1 MALGSRGAL
10 LYGDASMALDPG
22 PLDAPTPGATP
33 LIATLP
39 NLRDV
44 GGHPTGGGG
53 RVREGLLYRSTDLSR
68 LDPIGA
74 TALGRLGLR
83 AVFDLR
89 TVAERDANPDR
100 LPDGVGYVVL
110 DVLGDAPGS
119 GPEAL
124 RGMLSD
130 PADARRILGG
140 GRAAVFFED
149 RYREFVALP
158 SARDAFGGLFRALL
172 DRGRRPALFHCTT
185 GKDRTGWAAATLLL
199 LLGVSYEDVLADYL
213 ASNAHVLPAFQPIL
227 DAFVARGG
235 DRSLLEPLLEV
246 RPAYL
251 EAGLAELDRRYGS
264 LERYFSEALGLDE
277 DAQHALRETLVT
289 TG

>member
-1 MALGSRGAL
+1 VTTPVL
-10 LYGDASMALDPG
+10 AS
-22 PLDAPTPGATP
+22 
-33 LIATLP
+33 LP

-44 GGHPTGGGG
+44 GGHPTAAGG
-53 RVREGLLYRSTDLSR
+53 RVRTGQLFRSTDLSR
-68 LDPIGA
+68 LDPA
-74 TALGRLGLR
+74 EAEALSRLGLR
-83 AVFDLR
+83 TVFDLR
-89 TVAERDANPDR
+89 TVAERDVGPDR
-100 LPDGVGYVVL
+100 VPDGADYVAL

-140 GRAAVFFED
+140 GRAEVFFED
-149 RYREFVALP
+149 RYRELVALP
-158 SARDAFGGLFRALL
+158 SARDAFGSLFRALL
-172 DRGRRPALFHCTT
+172 DEGGRPALFHCTT

-213 ASNAHVLPAFQPIL
+213 ASNAHVLPAFGPIL

-246 RPAYL
+246 RQTYL
-251 EAGLAELDRRYGS
+251 EAGLAEVERRHGS

-277 DAQHALRETLVT
+277 GAQQRLRETLVS